1 MTDSLTVIIAGLL
14 TIFLAGTIQGLTAFG
29 FVLISVPILVI
40 FLSPK
45 IVVPII
51 VMHRFLISLVI
62 LFETRKWVDL
72 KRIWPL
78 LITSLAGLPLG
89 TYLLIVMDAS
99 MLKVLIGVL
108 IIPFAIAFLIGFK
121 RQIKNEKLA
130 FAPIGF
136 FSGVLIGSTAL
147 SAPPVALFF
156 ANQGM
161 EKQTFRAN
169 LMAHA
174 VVLTSAAVPA
184 FMLGG
189 ILTTEV
195 IKYTIWF
202 LPALVLGAITG
213 IKLSHRV
220 DEKLFRNIII
230 TLIIVAGLFSIASG
244 LGILS

>member
-1 MTDSLTVIIAGLL
+1 MTDSLTVIITGLL
-14 TIFLAGTIQGLTAFG
+14 TIFLAGTIQGMTAFG

-51 VMHRFLISLVI
+51 VMHRLLISLVI

-89 TYLLIVMDAS
+89 TYLLIVLDAS
-99 MLKVLIGVL
+99 ILKVLIGVL

-121 RQIKNEKLA
+121 RQVKNEKLA

-174 VVLTSAAVPA
+174 VVLTLAAIPA
-184 FMLGG
+184 FILGG

-213 IKLSHRV
+213 IKLSRRV
-220 DEKLFRNIII
+220 DEKLFRNIIL